1 VRIALTLAWRY
12 LNGRRLRSFLTTLAI
27 VFGVMI
33 IFALNALLPTIMQA
47 FTSSVEAAA
56 GAVDLQVTGKTDQNF
71 GTDALQT
78 VRRTEGV
85 SVATGILQQTITLPP
100 KAPTGAISLTGVD
113 PDPWS
118 AIHRPSVLAGR
129 FLVPSDSKAMVIGD
143 GLAKS
148 ANLKVGDAF
157 DIPSATGSTRFKI
170 VGVITAP
177 AVGVEQVW
185 VPLGAAQAMLS
196 QSGQLNTIDAS
207 FAAGT
212 SRNDVVR
219 VVKAKLGPK
228 YKIGGIGGIG
238 QLAANIQTA
247 QTAFNFFGFMAL
259 AMGGFIIFNTF
270 RTIVSERRRDI
281 GMLRAIG
288 ASRGM
293 IVAIVGTEVMLQGV
307 LGTALGLVAGYFIVV
322 GMLAL
327 LNPIYEQVLHMA
339 VGSPIFT
346 PGNFALSISL
356 GLGVTLVGGLYPA
369 IAASRL
375 SPLEALRPSMAD
387 IDNASY
393 RRRAIIGGAMAAVA
407 VLLLLSQNTGLATLG
422 AFLFLVALIVAAASL
437 VRPIASLFGR
447 ALRWMFASEGDIARA
462 NMARQPAR
470 AAVTASA
477 MMIGLA
483 VIIAMLGLTT
493 SIFAAFFGYLDKSL
507 GADYLVIPQSIV
519 LAQGNVGAGPQLTQ
533 KIRSTPGVGHV
544 STLRVATSQ
553 LNGSDIE
560 VFGIDP
566 KTYPQVSGLQFS
578 EGTAEE
584 AYAGLGS
591 GRGLIVN
598 AITASQDRVKVGDF
612 VTLAT
617 AEGNKKYRVVGVG
630 NDYLAA
636 KLSTVYISQE
646 NLKNDFHV
654 TADVLVMANRRPGAD
669 DARVQVALKKIVA
682 DFPAFRLYTAGTWRA
697 SQQETFAATEWLFY
711 GLVAVLAVPSV
722 LALLNTLAISVLER
736 TREIGMLRAVG
747 STRAQ
752 VRRMVTAE
760 SLLLSAAGTGFGLL
774 AGVLLGWAL
783 TGATSALYPISYYFP
798 WSGILTAIGVGLIGG
813 VLASLIPAR
822 SAARL
827 DIIRA
832 LQYE

>member
-1 VRIALTLAWRY
+1 
-12 LNGRRLRSFLTTLAI
+12 
-27 VFGVMI
+27 
-33 IFALNALLPTIMQA
+33 
-47 FTSSVEAAA
+47 
-56 GAVDLQVTGKTDQNF
+56 
-71 GTDALQT
+71 
-78 VRRTEGV
+78 
-85 SVATGILQQTITLPP
+85 
-100 KAPTGAISLTGVD
+100 
-113 PDPWS
+113 
-118 AIHRPSVLAGR
+118 
-129 FLVPSDSKAMVIGD
+129 
-143 GLAKS
+143 
-148 ANLKVGDAF
+148 
-157 DIPSATGSTRFKI
+157 
-170 VGVITAP
+170 
-177 AVGVEQVW
+177 
-185 VPLGAAQAMLS
+185 
-196 QSGQLNTIDAS
+196 
-207 FAAGT
+207 
-212 SRNDVVR
+212 
-219 VVKAKLGPK
+219 
-228 YKIGGIGGIG
+228 
-238 QLAANIQTA
+238 
-247 QTAFNFFGFMAL
+247 
-259 AMGGFIIFNTF
+259 
-270 RTIVSERRRDI
+270 
-281 GMLRAIG
+281 
-288 ASRGM
+288 
-293 IVAIVGTEVMLQGV
+293 
-307 LGTALGLVAGYFIVV
+307 
-322 GMLAL
+322 
-327 LNPIYEQVLHMA
+327 
-339 VGSPIFT
+339 
-346 PGNFALSISL
+346 
-356 GLGVTLVGGLYPA
+356 
-369 IAASRL
+369 
-375 SPLEALRPSMAD
+375 
-387 IDNASY
+387 
-393 RRRAIIGGAMAAVA
+393 
-407 VLLLLSQNTGLATLG
+407 
-422 AFLFLVALIVAAASL
+422 
-437 VRPIASLFGR
+437 
-447 ALRWMFASEGDIARA
+447 
-462 NMARQPAR
+462 
-470 AAVTASA
+470 
-477 MMIGLA
+477 
-483 VIIAMLGLTT
+483 
-493 SIFAAFFGYLDKSL
+493 
-507 GADYLVIPQSIV
+507 
-519 LAQGNVGAGPQLTQ
+519 
-533 KIRSTPGVGHV
+533 
-544 STLRVATSQ
+544 VATSQ

-612 VTLAT
+612 VALAT